1 MHLVGCSN
9 QTKLP
14 LRISVTPARARRST
28 RRVGA
33 LGAASAGMATLRT
46 QTRLLKAELVARRAA
61 VTAGWSELEAKGESV
76 QQAESAIAAELKT
89 SHKVRLVDTDRPS
102 PSTVHVCLG
111 CEGPSIA

>member
-1 MHLVGCSN
+1 M
-9 QTKLP
+9 
-14 LRISVTPARARRST
+14 PARAP
-28 RRVGA
+28 
-33 LGAASAGMATLRT
+33 LHASCGRAQRGMATLRT

-89 SHKVRLVDTDRPS
+89 SHKVRLVDRPS

-111 CEGPSIA
+111 CEGPSTAALCSVRVA

>member
-1 MHLVGCSN
+1 M
-9 QTKLP
+9 
-14 LRISVTPARARRST
+14 PARAP
-28 RRVGA
+28 
-33 LGAASAGMATLRT
+33 LHASCWRAQRGMATLRT

-89 SHKVRLVDTDRPS
+89 SHKVRLVDRPS

-111 CEGPSIA
+111 CEGPSIAELCVACE